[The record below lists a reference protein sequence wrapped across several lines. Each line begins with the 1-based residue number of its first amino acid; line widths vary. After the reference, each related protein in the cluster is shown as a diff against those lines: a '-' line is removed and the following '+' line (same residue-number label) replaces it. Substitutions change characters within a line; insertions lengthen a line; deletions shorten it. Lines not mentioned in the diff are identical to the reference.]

1 MGDFSVYSSILQL
14 TRNAESKADNI
25 QNALEKGNMS
35 SGDLMVASLE
45 VGREDSKLSMFMNI
59 MQKVWSSQDKIYG
72 MTG

>member
-14 TRNAESKADNI
+14 TRNAEAKADNI
-25 QNALEKGNMS
+25 KNALEGGNMS

-45 VGREDSKLSMFMNI
+45 VGREDSKLSMFMNV

>member
-14 TRNAESKADNI
+14 TRNAEAKSDEVKNMVGRGD
-25 QNALEKGNMS
+25 MS
-35 SGDLMVASLE
+35 SGELMVTSLE
-45 VGREDSKLSMFMNI
+45 MGREDSKISMFMNI

>member
-14 TRNAESKADNI
+14 TRNAEAKADNI
-25 QNALEKGNMS
+25 KNALESGNMS

>member
-14 TRNAESKADNI
+14 TRNAEAKADNI
-25 QNALEKGNMS
+25 KNALEGGNMS
-35 SGDLMVASLE
+35 SGDLMIASLE

>member
-14 TRNAESKADNI
+14 TRNAEAKADNI
-25 QNALEKGNMS
+25 KNALESGNMS

-45 VGREDSKLSMFMNI
+45 VGREDSKLSMFMNV